1 MRIWGLLQMVDNMLT
16 QLNIMLEG
24 LKKKATA
31 LTDILSI
38 SENQRTV
45 IDSELPLEG
54 VRQMIFGMNEEKQS
68 SIRVVKDC
76 DDMFERMLKDI
87 GAELDAQQENYK
99 PQVKLLQE
107 HIRMVMDL
115 DVRIRVTEEENNN
128 RLDER
133 RATEIPISGGIKP
146 KVAMPMDSAKVLN
159 AYKQGKTNYKG

>member
-1 MRIWGLLQMVDNMLT
+1 MSDMLT

-24 LKKKATA
+24 LKKKAAA

-45 IDSELPLEG
+45 IESELPLEK
-54 VRQMIFGMNEEKQS
+54 VREMIFGMNEEKQS
-68 SIRVVKDC
+68 SINIVRAC
-76 DDMFERMLKDI
+76 DDMFEKMLKDI
-87 GAELDAQQENYK
+87 GVELDAQQENYK

-107 HIRMVMDL
+107 HIRNVMDL
-115 DVRIRVTEEENNN
+115 DVKIRVTEEENNR

-133 RATEIPISGGIKP
+133 RAIEMPVQHTGLKP

>member
-1 MRIWGLLQMVDNMLT
+1 MADNEMLT

-45 IDSELPLEG
+45 IESELPFEG
-54 VRQMIFGMNEEKQS
+54 VREMIFGMNEEKQS
-68 SIRVVKDC
+68 SINIVRAC
-76 DDMFERMLKDI
+76 DDMFEKMLKDI
-87 GAELDAQQENYK
+87 GPELDAQQENYK
-99 PQVKLLQE
+99 SQVKLLQE
-107 HIRMVMDL
+107 HIRIVMDL
-115 DVRIRVTEEENNN
+115 DVKIRVAEEENN
-128 RLDER
+128 RLLDGR
-133 RATEIPISGGIKP
+133 RATEIPVAHGGLKP